1 MATLPVSPAQVERVL
16 AGFEARLN
24 KAEGKALRILVM
36 GLLASQDRLL
46 AQLGPQY
53 VVTLAAT
60 KLAGRAIKEAR
71 ARQLVQQVRG
81 VLDLIP
87 PTAER
92 DLLELIETSA
102 TAGRESA
109 ATLIR
114 LHDPALTQSFSQLPR
129 EALLAAASNSHA
141 RLLQHGEVAAQKMS
155 QHIVSG
161 IASGTSWRKV
171 ATEIKNEVGITRR
184 QAETIVRTESMQAMH
199 VGKQEAMRAQGI
211 EYTQRLETNDP
222 LVCGWCAAI
231 AGNVYKLG
239 EEPGI
244 LHPNDRFA
252 YIPWKPEWQQAGLTD
267 DEWVREHRATVEKQV
282 AERGEKVRSGPSPFM
297 QKNGVT
303 EMPTP
308 VWTP

>member
-184 QAETIVRTESMQAMH
+184 QAETIVRTEALSAH
-199 VGKQEAMRAQGI
+199 SFAHIEAYKASGVKWVSWNSTLDTKVC
-211 EYTQRLETNDP
+211 EY
-222 LVCGWCAAI
+222 CASLS
-231 AGNVYKLG
+231 GSSWELG
-239 EEPGI
+239 DNPI
-244 LHPNDRFA
+244 PPRHPNCRCRLTPDA
-252 YIPWKPEWQQAGLTD
+252 PEWHEKGLVDEQWAREHLKGAMDQAGITRRTFAPTD
-267 DEWVREHRATVEKQV
+267 FEK
-282 AERGEKVRSGPSPFM
+282 RT
-297 QKNGVT
+297 GVT
-303 EMPTP
+303 FGTP
-308 VWTP
+308 VWSP